1 MIGDTTAPSASRAG
15 RNENFLS
22 PILFTVFSG
31 YGKSCSGNRG
41 QTVQIKIQQLKL
53 SLYVLSRG
61 RKTPP
66 NPRSVRWTEK
76 LSTGQPGHLFAVW
89 SGRDDR
95 NNRVE
100 KKVTNAKVTK
110 CRTALLGIQGQAF
123 GGRRRGGAPAGEGGR

>member
-89 SGRDDR
+89 SGRDDTLRWRSDLQNSGKIAERTDKVALPPRLRSKLVRKSAR
-95 NNRVE
+95 NH
-100 KKVTNAKVTK
+100 
-110 CRTALLGIQGQAF
+110 IF
-123 GGRRRGGAPAGEGGR
+123 